1 LPLEKEAMQV
11 NVIAFRAG
19 VKIVNS
25 DSIADS
31 VSMVFQGGTIT
42 TNGIKFPG
50 EIKQRDPKAPGY
62 VY

>member
-1 LPLEKEAMQV
+1 MQV